1 MKKSYLVI
9 ALVLATFFTVSFITN
24 ILGAIF
30 PALIESY
37 SIGLTLAGFFPFA
50 FFIAYGVMSIPAGLL
65 VQRFGEKTVM
75 QLAFTLA
82 AIGATTFVLMPTFAI
97 AMVALFMLGCAMA
110 LLQVAINPLLRAS
123 GGSEHFAVLSV
134 FAQLMFGAA
143 ATLAP
148 LVYSKLQSQVTTAE
162 GFGGALSGVIPA
174 DKTWLS
180 IYAVFAIL
188 SVVMLLLSQFTPFN
202 AVPEQKKQQLSWSQ
216 SIGFFKDRTVL
227 KFFAAIAAYVA
238 LEQGVAN
245 LISVFLQQY
254 HGLDPATEGAKVVS
268 EFWLCLTLGCLL
280 GLALLKLID
289 AQKLLILFS
298 SGAAIALL
306 SALFGGTTLALI
318 AFPIVGFFLSIMW
331 SVIFALALNSFKTG
345 HGAITGILC
354 TGIIG
359 GAFMS
364 PIIGFA
370 AELSNN
376 LQLAALLLLL
386 PLSYI
391 LSVGV
396 WANPLIKNK
405 TFGNS
410 QKTLSQPLNE
420 NS

>member
-37 SIGLTLAGFFPFA
+37 DIGLTLAGFFPFA

-65 VQRFGEKTVM
+65 VQRVGEKSVM

-82 AIGATTFVLMPTFAI
+82 AMGATTFVLLPSFAI

-123 GGSEHFAVLSV
+123 GGAEHFAVLSV
-134 FAQLMFGAA
+134 LAQLMFGAA

-148 LVYSKLQSQVTTAE
+148 LVYSKLQSQVTNAE
-162 GFGGALSGVIPA
+162 QVGAALTHFIPA
-174 DKTWLS
+174 DKSWLS
-180 IYAVFAIL
+180 IYVVFALL
-188 SVVMLLLSQFTPFN
+188 SVAMLVLSQLTPFS
-202 AVPEQKKQQLSWSQ
+202 AVPEQKKQKLSWSQ
-216 SIGFFKDRTVL
+216 SVAFFNNKTAL

-245 LISVFLQQY
+245 LISAFLQQY
-254 HGLDPATEGAKVVS
+254 HGLEPTTQGAKVVS
-268 EFWLCLTLGCLL
+268 EFWLCLTLGCLF
-280 GLALLKLID
+280 GLALLKFID
-289 AQKLLILFS
+289 AQKLLVLFS
-298 SGAAIALL
+298 LGAATALL
-306 SALFGGTTLALI
+306 CALFGSTAVALV
-318 AFPIVGFFLSIMW
+318 AFPLVGFFLSIMW

-364 PIIGFA
+364 PIIGLA
-370 AELSNN
+370 AELSDN

-410 QKTLSQPLNE
+410 QKMLSHPLSE